1 MLTMQSNVAI
11 CACALALSCALSN
24 LTQAQTP
31 EQEKLW
37 EAQRVQRAAEDKA
50 KAELLLK
57 QREAR
62 KADPMAWV
70 RTLHPM
76 TEGGWVFRSV
86 APDGSWA
93 AFSTD
98 HQLKRSGH
106 SVSVWLR
113 QEYPEAQR
121 NEDGDIFFSNVE
133 KIEYDCVKEKARVML
148 VIFYS
153 ENNLGGT
160 QKSQENDPKMVPW
173 EAIVPGTQGESIYT
187 WACAGNGKG
196 R

>member
-1 MLTMQSNVAI
+1 MPIMPSNAVT
-11 CACALALSCALSN
+11 CACILAFGCALSN
-24 LTQAQTP
+24 LTLAQTP

-50 KAELLLK
+50 KVELLLK

-98 HQLKRSGH
+98 HQMKRSGH

-121 NEDGDIFFSNVE
+121 NDDGDIFFSNVE
-133 KIEYDCVKEKARVML
+133 KIEYDCAKERARVTL

-153 ENNLGGT
+153 ENNLAGT
-160 QKSQENDPKMVPW
+160 QKNQENDPKTAPW
-173 EAIVPGTQGESIYT
+173 EAIVPGTQDDTIYS
-187 WACAGNGKG
+187 WACAGNRKG
-196 R
+196 H

>member
-1 MLTMQSNVAI
+1 MWTTKSNAAFCTGTLLLI
-11 CACALALSCALSN
+11 CALAN
-24 LTQAQTP
+24 RTPAQTP

-37 EAQRVQRAAEDKA
+37 EAQRVQRAADDKA
-50 KAELLLK
+50 KADLLLK

-121 NEDGDIFFSNVE
+121 NDDGDVYFSNVE
-133 KIEYDCVKEKARVML
+133 KIDYDCAKERARVML
-148 VIFYS
+148 VVFYS
-153 ENNLGGT
+153 ENNLSGT
-160 QKSQENDPKMVPW
+160 QKTQENDPKMVPW

-187 WACAGNGKG
+187 WACAGSGKAH
-196 R
+196 

>member
-1 MLTMQSNVAI
+1 MLTMQSNAAT
-11 CACALALSCALSN
+11 CACILAFACALSN
-24 LTQAQTP
+24 STLAQTP

-37 EAQRVQRAAEDKA
+37 QGQRMQHAAEEKA
-50 KAELLLK
+50 KVELLLR

-98 HQLKRSGH
+98 HQMKRSGH
-106 SVSVWLR
+106 TVSVWLR

-133 KIEYDCVKEKARVML
+133 KIEYDCVKERARVML
-148 VIFYS
+148 VIYYS
-153 ENNLGGT
+153 DNNLDGT
-160 QKSQENDPKMVPW
+160 QKTQENDPKLVPW
-173 EAIVPGTQGESIYT
+173 EAIVPGTQGESIST
-187 WACAGNGKG
+187 FACAGKGKG

>member
-1 MLTMQSNVAI
+1 MSTMKSNAASCV
-11 CACALALSCALSN
+11 CTLLFVCALSGRAP
-24 LTQAQTP
+24 AQTP

-50 KAELLLK
+50 KVERLLE

-76 TEGGWVFRSV
+76 TEGGWAFRSV

-98 HQLKRSGH
+98 HQMKRSGH

-121 NEDGDIFFSNVE
+121 NDDGDIFFSNVE
-133 KIEYDCVKEKARVML
+133 KIEYDCVKERARVML

-160 QKSQENDPKMVPW
+160 QKNQENDPKMVPW
-173 EAIVPGTQGESIYT
+173 EAIVPGTQGESIYS
-187 WACAGNGKG
+187 WACASNGKG
-196 R
+196 H

>member
-1 MLTMQSNVAI
+1 MKRNAAI
-11 CACALALSCALSN
+11 CACMLLFICALAGRAP
-24 LTQAQTP
+24 AQTP

-37 EAQRVQRAAEDKA
+37 EAQRVQRAAEDRA

-70 RTLHPM
+70 RSLHPM

-98 HQLKRSGH
+98 HQMKRSGH

-121 NEDGDIFFSNVE
+121 NDDGDIFFSYVE
-133 KIEYDCVKEKARVML
+133 
-148 VIFYS
+148 
-153 ENNLGGT
+153 
-160 QKSQENDPKMVPW
+160 
-173 EAIVPGTQGESIYT
+173 
-187 WACAGNGKG
+187 
-196 R
+196 